1 MKAKAIYSFMFIA
14 LATTATATAVAAEGV
29 HHEPSIKDLMYPA
42 INFFVLVAF
51 LIWKLKKPMAEMFN
65 KKAAD
70 IQSLMTS
77 AAQKN
82 KDAEE
87 RLKTLQG
94 KMANL
99 PSEVAKIQ
107 KDYESDVITFVQTQ
121 SAETQSVISRTKRDL
136 ENKIE
141 GEKNELVEKLNEDLL
156 NSVIAKTQQTIN
168 GSGEMKNRAT
178 SKIVSELR

>member
-1 MKAKAIYSFMFIA
+1 MKAVAKYSFIFIA
-14 LATTATATAVAAEGV
+14 LTATAVAAEGV

-42 INFFVLVAF
+42 INFFVLVGF
-51 LIWKLKKPMAEMFN
+51 LVWKLKKPMAEMFN

-87 RLKTLQG
+87 RLKALQG
-94 KMANL
+94 KMSNL
-99 PSEVAKIQ
+99 PSEVTKIQ
-107 KDYESDVITFVQTQ
+107 KDYENDVISFTQTQ
-121 SAETQSVISRTKRDL
+121 TAETAAIITRTKRDL
-136 ENKIE
+136 EHKLE
-141 GEKNELVEKLNEDLL
+141 GEKNELVEGLNRDLI

-168 GSGEMKNRAT
+168 GSGDMKNRAT